1 MKTKMLVLAL
11 ATGLLAGFATQTVDA
26 QPENN
31 PPQVN
36 IDLDMDEQRA
46 EVYIRGEHFTTYQFG
61 DDSRIPHLWP
71 MYAEDGVTITRNFPM
86 GEDEPVESTDHEHH
100 KSFWTAFGDVNGYDH
115 WHGEP
120 IVTQNVEAESG
131 DAYGSIR
138 AENMWPD
145 GDGEPIVDETRMYR
159 FYDTPAHGRLFDHIV
174 TFTAS
179 YGDVTFG
186 DDKEGMVAFRIRPE
200 IQGNEAGVLTNFEG
214 EQTEDDVYGTPGP
227 WMDYS
232 GPIEDVGHR
241 GIALFSHPSNFRDP
255 AWHVRD
261 YGLAAANPFAL
272 SDVAGLDEDGTYV
285 LEEGESLTFI
295 FRAYIHTGDAEAA
308 DVAGQYAAFAEAG
321 EAELTGGD

>member
-1 MKTKMLVLAL
+1 MTKKALAL
-11 ATGLLAGFATQTVDA
+11 GLAMGLVAGFAAQTAVA
-26 QPENN
+26 QAENES
-31 PPQVN
+31 PYVN
-36 IDLDMDEQRA
+36 IDLDMEAQQA

-61 DDSRIPHLWP
+61 EDARIPHLWP
-71 MYAEDGVTITRNFPM
+71 MHAEDGVAITRNYPM
-86 GEDEPVESTDHEHH
+86 GEDEPVESTDHPHH
-100 KSFWTAFGDVNGYDH
+100 VSFWTAFGDVNGYDH
-115 WHGEP
+115 WHSEP

-131 DAYGSIR
+131 DDSGWIR
-138 AENMWPD
+138 AENVWPD
-145 GDGEPIVDETRMYR
+145 GDGEPIVDETREYR
-159 FYDTPAHGRLFDHIV
+159 FYDTPAHGRIFDHTV

-214 EQTEDDVYGTPGP
+214 EQGEGNVYGTPGP

-232 GPIEDVGHR
+232 GPIEDVGYR
-241 GIALFSHPSNFRDP
+241 GIALFSHPSNFREP

-261 YGLAAANPFAL
+261 YGLVGSNPFAL

-295 FRAYIHTGDAEAA
+295 FRAYVHSGDVEQA
-308 DVAGQYAAFAEAG
+308 DVAGQYEAFAG
-321 EAELTGGD
+321 TDLGGGAN